1 MINKERFRM
10 NREAATPV
18 HDFSRWAR
26 LTESYA
32 EEVEAL
38 RRHEPGA
45 SMRLMRIAHAMKQDP
60 FGPNSPDSEHMP
72 LPLRLAPPRP
82 RSPTWQT
89 QARRTL
95 LRLRLHLRGL
105 AARRAQG
112 NATAPLA

>member
-1 MINKERFRM
+1 M

-60 FGPNSPDSEHMP
+60 FGPNAPDSEHMP

-82 RSPTWQT
+82 PRSHSPTWQT

-95 LRLRLHLRGL
+95 SRLRVLLRAL

-112 NATAPLA
+112 DATPPLA